1 MVAIYV
7 TLLLVSSMQLMV
19 GTNSSDLKVI
29 FANMSDSMKN
39 ELVTEAADILSESEL
54 NTMKEKINSGDF
66 DAVVNLVRGLPG
78 EKAAKFSQI
87 ISKLNGGENEE
98 AEGKKEEKEE
108 EKEHTEEKGANT
120 DEESGSFYVGS
131 GAAVLSLSLF
141 LAWNV

>member
-1 MVAIYV
+1 M
-7 TLLLVSSMQLMV
+7 
-19 GTNSSDLKVI
+19 
-29 FANMSDSMKN
+29 
-39 ELVTEAADILSESEL
+39 
-54 NTMKEKINSGDF
+54 
-66 DAVVNLVRGLPG
+66 VRGLPG

>member
-1 MVAIYV
+1 MVAIYQ

-19 GTNSSDLKVI
+19 VTNSSDWKVI

-39 ELVTEAADILSESEL
+39 ELVTEAADIFSESEL
-54 NTMKEKINSGDF
+54 NTLKEKMNSGDF
-66 DAVVNLVRGLPG
+66 EAVVNLVKGLSG

-87 ISKLNGGENEE
+87 ISELNGGENEE

-108 EKEHTEEKGANT
+108 EKEDTEEKGADT
-120 DEESGSFYVGS
+120 DKESGSFYVGS